1 MTAKDSGHHHD
12 DDSLLPR
19 HLFSFLLG
27 IVVVVL
33 FAVLLIF
40 LILRPTKPSF
50 ILRDA
55 MVYNFNSTA
64 SPTLLTTTIQVTIST
79 RNPNARVG
87 VYYQKLDVY
96 ASYRGQQI
104 TLPVQL
110 PDSYQGHKE
119 IVEWSP
125 FLYGE
130 SVPVSPFL
138 AESLAEDQNVGTVLL
153 NIKVDGK
160 VKWKVGTWVSGK
172 YLLHANCPAL
182 LVFKSQDGGTPY
194 DGVILQSSMKFQ
206 ATQHCNVDV

>member
-1 MTAKDSGHHHD
+1 MTAKDCGHHD
-12 DDSLLPR
+12 DDDGHFAR
-19 HLFSFLLG
+19 RLFSCLLG
-27 IVVVVL
+27 LVVAVL
-33 FAVLLIF
+33 FTVLLIF
-40 LILRPTKPSF
+40 LVLRPTKPSF

-55 MVYNFNSTA
+55 TVYEFNSTA
-64 SPTLLTTTIQVTIST
+64 SPTLLTTTVQVTIST

-87 VYYQKLDVY
+87 IYYQMLDAY

-125 FLYGE
+125 FLYGD

-138 AESLAEDQNVGTVLL
+138 ASSLAEDQNAGAVLV
-153 NIKVDGK
+153 NVKVDGK

-172 YLLHANCPAL
+172 YLLHVSCPAL
-182 LVFKSQDGGTPY
+182 LVFQSQDGGTTY
-194 DGVILQSSMKFQ
+194 DGAAVQSSMKFQ